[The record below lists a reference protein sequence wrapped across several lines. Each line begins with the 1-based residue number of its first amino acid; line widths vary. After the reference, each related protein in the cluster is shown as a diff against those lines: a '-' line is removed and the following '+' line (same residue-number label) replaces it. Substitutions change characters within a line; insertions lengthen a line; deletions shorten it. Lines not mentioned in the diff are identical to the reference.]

1 MSDKRICAEQTLT
14 QLTKETELCTQAV
27 LFKIDGKGDWFYL
40 EEPLPSKFA
49 RLFSSILYQVDGEYF
64 LITPAEKLKVEVVDH
79 PLVIVDYQRC
89 NEAGMDV
96 VTSLGIVHKI
106 SGIQDFDI
114 KDEEIT
120 LTLERENT
128 AKLGRACYYR
138 FINEYI
144 LVDN

>member
-1 MSDKRICAEQTLT
+1 MSDKRICVEQTLT

-27 LFKIDGKGDWFYL
+27 LFKIDSKGDWFYL

-49 RLFSSILYQVDGEYF
+49 RLFSSILYQIDGEYF

-89 NEAGMDV
+89 NEVGIDV
-96 VTSLGIVHKI
+96 VTSLGIMHKT

-120 LTLERENT
+120 LTLERECT

-138 FINEYI
+138 FINEFI